1 MTDLEVLCPKT
12 KRVKLCGREIEIKPL
27 SIKQAVDLW
36 RIINSF
42 KIEAAAVKEG
52 PEGLRLAKILDMAG
66 SSKSKDILN
75 ILTGG
80 ALKDVSNPQEKI
92 SLLELS
98 FLAEAL
104 SEVNDF
110 KTLFLNFTQ
119 ALKAAAGRTRFQ
131 TP

>member
-1 MTDLEVLCPKT
+1 MTDLDAFCPQSKT
-12 KRVKLCGREIEIKPL
+12 VRLCGRDIEIKPL
-27 SIKQAVDLW
+27 SVKQAIDLW
-36 RIINSF
+36 RLINSV
-42 KIEAAAVKEG
+42 KIEAQAVKEG
-52 PEGLRLAKILDMAG
+52 PDGLKLAKILDMAG

-75 ILTGG
+75 VLTGG
-80 ALKDVSNPQEKI
+80 ALKDLSNPQEKMT
-92 SLLELS
+92 LLELS
-98 FLAEAL
+98 FLAQAL

>member
-1 MTDLEVLCPKT
+1 
-12 KRVKLCGREIEIKPL
+12 
-27 SIKQAVDLW
+27 
-36 RIINSF
+36 
-42 KIEAAAVKEG
+42 
-52 PEGLRLAKILDMAG
+52 MAG

>member
-1 MTDLEVLCPKT
+1 MTDLDALCPRT
-12 KRVKLCGREIEIKPL
+12 KRVNLCGREIEIKPL

-36 RIINSF
+36 RIINGF
-42 KIEAAAVKEG
+42 KMEADAVKEG
-52 PEGLRLAKILDMAG
+52 PDGLRLAKILDMAG

-80 ALKDVSNPQEKI
+80 ALKDISNPQEKI

>member
-1 MTDLEVLCPKT
+1 MTDLDALCPRI
-12 KRVKLCGREIEIKPL
+12 KRVNLCGREIEIKPL

-36 RIINSF
+36 RIINGF
-42 KIEAAAVKEG
+42 KMEADAVKEG
-52 PEGLRLAKILDMAG
+52 PDGLRLAKILDMAG

-80 ALKDVSNPQEKI
+80 ALKDISNPQEKI